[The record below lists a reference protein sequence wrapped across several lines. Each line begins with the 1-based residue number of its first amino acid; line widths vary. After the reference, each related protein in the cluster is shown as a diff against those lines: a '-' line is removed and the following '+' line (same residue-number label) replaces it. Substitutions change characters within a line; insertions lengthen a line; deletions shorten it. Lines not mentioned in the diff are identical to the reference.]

1 MSKPTFD
8 ELCNAIYRTRLR
20 LDGKCVFCLEHLAAD
35 EEFRKWHL
43 KEKHD
48 IDPEIY
54 DTPPNSLR
62 EEES

>member
-1 MSKPTFD
+1 MSKPTFE
-8 ELCNAIYRTRLR
+8 ELCDAIFRTRLR

-48 IDPEIY
+48 IELE
-54 DTPPNSLR
+54 TV
-62 EEES
+62 